1 MSSASHTAP
10 PCLDL
15 DVRHRYDDSRSM
27 AAVCLRC
34 GLVRQVT
41 GSTVRYLRDG
51 QVMPPSDETG
61 LELGKRLAQAIT
73 ELAASKGRHPDVTD
87 RLRRGD
93 LPWTWA
99 ARVLGCTP
107 RQARRLLL
115 GHLDTAVRGTGTDRQ
130 QNRAPRSGANRPAL

>member
-34 GLVRQVT
+34 GLMRRIT
-41 GSTVRYLRDG
+41 GSTVRYMRDG
-51 QVMPPSDETG
+51 QVMPPSDDTA

-73 ELAASKGRHPDVTD
+73 ELAASQGSHPDVTD

-99 ARVLGCTP
+99 ARILGCTP

-115 GHLDTAVRGTGTDRQ
+115 SRIGAAVQRAGIDRQ
-130 QNRAPRSGANRPAL
+130 